1 MTATPS
7 APETMRATV
16 LVAEATPDLAAG
28 TAPTTASVAGA
39 MTQPIAS
46 ARPKNQ
52 RASVS
57 APVCGSQNVVS
68 ASMVARPVRP
78 TATTRETPSCSAA
91 LLDEPAPIIS
101 PSAIGLMIAPASI
114 AL

>member
-52 RASVS
+52 SGQQRARSRLRLPRAWS
-57 APVCGSQNVVS
+57 AR
-68 ASMVARPVRP
+68 A
-78 TATTRETPSCSAA
+78 
-91 LLDEPAPIIS
+91 
-101 PSAIGLMIAPASI
+101 
-114 AL
+114 